1 MVKVRLALHGSEAP
15 GNWRHVRKAPS
26 TAGHKAHGA
35 YSHQISLP
43 QTEQPHAATVAAL
56 T

>member
-1 MVKVRLALHGSEAP
+1 M
-15 GNWRHVRKAPS
+15 GNEVPLNWWHAQKAPS

-35 YSHQISLP
+35 YSDQISLP
-43 QTEQPHAATVAAL
+43 QTEQPYAVTVAAL